1 MRILSQYDMEQA
13 LSLEQIMD
21 QVEQAYRLDRQGQAV
36 TPPRPQ
42 VEQGGLSILYMPC
55 FTGNTFGTK
64 ILTVVPENARRG
76 LPTIDG
82 LMLLNDGE
90 TGRPTALLEGKA
102 LTALRTGAVGGVA
115 LRHLADPG
123 SQVLGVA
130 GTGTQGFYQALFAC
144 TVLPIRQV
152 LFYNAH
158 GKDLTDFIDRFCDTL
173 DRPVE
178 CYACASADG
187 LARQSQVLITATPAC
202 QPLFSNDPTL
212 FQGKCCLAIGSY
224 QPEMREYPDALWK
237 VVSTAYV
244 DLLYACQESGE
255 LSQPL
260 AQGLLRPEQ
269 VVPMGQL
276 LEEGRD
282 LAPSARSATFFKSVG
297 MAAFDLVVAQAI
309 AEQAA
314 RRGLG
319 QEIIL

>member
-42 VEQGGLSILYMPC
+42 VEQGGRSILYMPC

-82 LMLLNDGE
+82 LMLRNDGE

-158 GKDLTDFIDRFCDTL
+158 GKDLTDFIRSVT
-173 DRPVE
+173 
-178 CYACASADG
+178 
-187 LARQSQVLITATPAC
+187 
-202 QPLFSNDPTL
+202 
-212 FQGKCCLAIGSY
+212 
-224 QPEMREYPDALWK
+224 
-237 VVSTAYV
+237 
-244 DLLYACQESGE
+244 
-255 LSQPL
+255 
-260 AQGLLRPEQ
+260 
-269 VVPMGQL
+269 
-276 LEEGRD
+276 EE
-282 LAPSARSATFFKSVG
+282 
-297 MAAFDLVVAQAI
+297 
-309 AEQAA
+309 
-314 RRGLG
+314 
-319 QEIIL
+319 